1 MQQMT
6 LLNKLIEHLRSLPGI
21 GSKSA
26 ARLAYYILDMDEKKV
41 KALANAILEAK
52 EKIVYCSV
60 CGNFTEADPCR
71 ICADSQR
78 DETVI
83 CVVEQPRDVAAV
95 ERARDYKGKYHVL
108 HGVLS
113 PMEGVGPEDLRIR
126 ELLKRLE
133 TTVQEVIMA
142 TDPDVEGEATAM
154 YLARLIKPLGIK
166 VTRLAHGLPMG
177 GDLEY
182 ADEVTLAKA
191 VENRREL

>member
-41 KALANAILEAK
+41 KALANAMLEAK